1 MQNHLKTETSPYLLQ
16 HASNPVAWYPWG
28 EKALTLAKQQDKPI
42 LLSIG
47 YSACHWCHVMAHES
61 FEDADVAAVMN
72 AHFINIKV
80 DREERP
86 DIDQIYQTAHS
97 MLSQKSG
104 GWPLTV
110 FLTPNQEPYFTGTY
124 FPKTSR
130 YQLPG
135 FAELIP
141 RVAAFYHE
149 RKNDLAV
156 QNTQLAD
163 ALKRTIPA
171 PSNTLS
177 ANESTLKLAF
187 TSLESSFDFEHG
199 GFGSAPKF
207 PNSADITLLLHQASS
222 RSDASSRS
230 NAEIRDEASPL
241 PKQAENM
248 ALQMLSAM
256 ANGGIYDQIGGGFCR
271 YSVDER
277 WNIPHFEKMLYDNG
291 QLLFLYSDGWQISK
305 NRHYQQV
312 IEETVAWLTREMTD
326 KNGAFYSSLD
336 ADSLDANGHLEEGA
350 FYVWQPNEVKALLT
364 PVEFAVASSCFGF
377 DRAAN
382 FENPHSGYAGWH
394 PYLARLPEQDELE
407 SDEIVTLINARAKLF
422 EAREKRIRPGRDDKI
437 LTSWNALAVKGLA
450 RAGRV
455 FNRPDWVK
463 LAQNAVDFI
472 HDNMWI
478 KGQLLATCKDDG
490 QGNYH
495 AHLNAYLD
503 DYAYL
508 IDALIELVQAD
519 YRPQDLEFAEDLAEA
534 LLENFEAEDGG
545 FYFTSHSHET
555 LIHRP
560 KQGYDNATPNGNGI
574 AAVALQKLGHILGE
588 PRYLQAAERT
598 LKAFDSNL
606 ENNPAACATLCHAL
620 EEFLIPPTMVI
631 VRGEAN
637 KMAAWREVMNQTYYP
652 HHLFFY
658 LDESIADLPPTLQRN
673 LTDDVNAWVCKGVV
687 CSSSVNDLRGIVKTL

>member
-1 MQNHLKTETSPYLLQ
+1 MTNQLAGETSPYLLQ
-16 HASNPVAWYPWG
+16 HASNPVEWYPWG
-28 EKALTLAKQQDKPI
+28 EEALKLARDLDKPI

-61 FEDADVAAVMN
+61 FENAEVAAIMN
-72 AHFINIKV
+72 THFINIKV

-110 FLTPNQEPYFTGTY
+110 FLTPQQEPYFTGTY
-124 FPKTSR
+124 FPKSAK

-135 FAELIP
+135 FADLIP

-149 RKNDLAV
+149 RKDDLAV
-156 QNTQLAD
+156 QNSQLAD

-171 PSNTLS
+171 ASHTLS
-177 ANESTLKLAF
+177 ANENTLNLAF
-187 TSLESSFDFEHG
+187 QSLENSFDFEHG

-207 PNSADITLLLHQASS
+207 PNPADITLLLHA
-222 RSDASSRS
+222 AKAG
-230 NAEIRDEASPL
+230 NKAAEA
-241 PKQAENM
+241 M

-291 QLLFLYSDGWQISK
+291 QLLFLYTDAWQISK
-305 NRHYQQV
+305 DGRYQQIV
-312 IEETVAWLTREMTD
+312 EETVAWLQLEMRD
-326 KNGAFYSSLD
+326 KSGAFYSSLD
-336 ADSLDANGHLEEGA
+336 ADSLDAHGHSEEGA
-350 FYVWQPNEVKALLT
+350 FYVWQPDEVKALLT
-364 PVEFAVASSCFGF
+364 PDEFIVASRVFGF
-377 DRAAN
+377 DRAPN
-382 FENPHSGYAGWH
+382 FEGTAWH
-394 PYLARLPEQDELE
+394 AYIALEPTAEDELLLK
-407 SDEIVTLINARAKLF
+407 SVQKKLF
-422 EAREKRIRPGRDDKI
+422 DAREKRTRPGRDDKI
-437 LTSWNALAVKGLA
+437 LTSWNALVIKGLA

-455 FNRPDWVK
+455 FNRPDWVQ

-472 HDNMWI
+472 RNNMWLNE
-478 KGQLLATCKDDG
+478 QLLATCKDDG
-490 QGNYH
+490 NNNYH

-503 DYAYL
+503 DYAFL
-508 IDALIELVQAD
+508 LDALIELLQAD

-534 LLENFEAEDGG
+534 LLENFEAEGGG
-545 FYFTSHSHET
+545 FYFTSHNHET

-598 LKAFDSNL
+598 LKTFDSSL
-606 ENNPAACATLCHAL
+606 GSNPAACATLCHAL
-620 EEFLIPPTMVI
+620 DEFLTPPSMVI
-631 VRGEAN
+631 IRGEAS
-637 KMAAWREVMNQTYYP
+637 KMAAWRDAIQQSYYP
-652 HHLFFY
+652 HHLFLYF
-658 LDESIADLPPTLQRN
+658 DESAKDLPATLQRN
-673 LTDDVNAWVCKGVV
+673 FTKDVNAWVCKGVV
-687 CSSSVNDLRGIVKTL
+687 CSPSMDDLQQLLKTL

>member
-1 MQNHLKTETSPYLLQ
+1 MANALANKLISETSPYLLQ
-16 HASNPVAWYPWG
+16 HAENPVAWYPWG
-28 EKALTLAKQQDKPI
+28 EEALKLAREQDKPI

-61 FEDADVAAVMN
+61 FEDASVAAIMN
-72 AHFINIKV
+72 THFINIKV

-97 MLSQKSG
+97 MLSNKSG

-110 FLTPNQEPYFTGTY
+110 FLTPKQEPYFTGTY
-124 FPKTSR
+124 FPKSAK

-135 FAELIP
+135 FADLIP

-149 RKNDLAV
+149 RKDDLSA
-156 QNTQLAD
+156 QNAQLAD

-171 PSNTLS
+171 PSHTLS
-177 ANESTLKLAF
+177 TSESTLKLAF

-207 PNSADITLLLHQASS
+207 PNPADITLLLHQAKTGNK
-222 RSDASSRS
+222 A
-230 NAEIRDEASPL
+230 AEA
-241 PKQAENM
+241 M

-291 QLLFLYSDGWQISK
+291 QLLFLYCDGWQISK
-305 NRHYQQV
+305 NPRYQQIV
-312 IEETVAWLTREMTD
+312 EETVTWLVREKTD
-326 KNGAFYSSLD
+326 KQGAFYSSLD
-336 ADSLDANGHLEEGA
+336 ADSLDAHGHSEEGA
-350 FYVWQPNEVKALLT
+350 FYVWQPDAVKALLT
-364 PVEFAVASSCFGF
+364 PEEFAVASSCFGF

-382 FENPHSGYAGWH
+382 FEGVAWN
-394 PYLARLPEQDELE
+394 PYLARLPEH
-407 SDEIVTLINARAKLF
+407 DEIVSLMSAQTKLF
-422 EAREKRIRPGRDDKI
+422 AAREKRTRPGRDDKI
-437 LTSWNALAVKGLA
+437 LTSWNALAIKGLA

-463 LAQNAVDFI
+463 LAQSAVDFI
-472 HDNMWI
+472 RNNMWVNE
-478 KGQLLATCKDDG
+478 QLLATCKDDG
-490 QGNYH
+490 SGNYH

-503 DYAYL
+503 DYAFL
-508 IDALIELVQAD
+508 LDALIELLQAD
-519 YRPQDLEFAEDLAEA
+519 CRSQDLEFARDLAEA
-534 LLENFEAEDGG
+534 LLENFESADGG
-545 FYFTSHSHET
+545 FYFTSHSHEN

-574 AAVALQKLGHILGE
+574 AAVALQRLGHILGE

-598 LKAFDSNL
+598 LKAFDSSIA
-606 ENNPAACATLCHAL
+606 NNPAACATLCHAL
-620 EEFLIPPTMVI
+620 EEFLTPPSVVI
-631 VRGEAN
+631 IRGETK
-637 KMAAWREVMNQTYYP
+637 KMAAWADAIHQHYYP

-658 LDESIADLPPTLQRN
+658 LDESAKDLPATLQRN
-673 LTDDVNAWVCKGVV
+673 FTKNVNAWVCKGVV
-687 CSSSVNDLRGIVKTL
+687 CGQSISNLQQLLKEL

>member
-1 MQNHLKTETSPYLLQ
+1 MANALANKLISETSPYLLQ
-16 HASNPVAWYPWG
+16 HAENPVAWYPWG
-28 EKALTLAKQQDKPI
+28 EEALKLAREQDKPI

-61 FEDADVAAVMN
+61 FEDASVAAIMN
-72 AHFINIKV
+72 THFINIKV

-97 MLSQKSG
+97 MLSNKSG

-110 FLTPNQEPYFTGTY
+110 FLTPKQEPYFTGTY
-124 FPKTSR
+124 FPKSAK

-135 FAELIP
+135 FADLIP

-149 RKNDLAV
+149 RKDDLSA
-156 QNTQLAD
+156 QNAQLAD

-171 PSNTLS
+171 PSHTLS
-177 ANESTLKLAF
+177 TSESTLKLAF

-207 PNSADITLLLHQASS
+207 PNPADITLLLHQAKTGNK
-222 RSDASSRS
+222 A
-230 NAEIRDEASPL
+230 AEA
-241 PKQAENM
+241 M

-291 QLLFLYSDGWQISK
+291 QLLFLYCDGWQISK
-305 NRHYQQV
+305 NPRYQQIV
-312 IEETVAWLTREMTD
+312 EETVTWLVREKTD
-326 KNGAFYSSLD
+326 KQGAFYSSLD
-336 ADSLDANGHLEEGA
+336 ADSLDAHGHSEEGA
-350 FYVWQPNEVKALLT
+350 FYVWQPDAVKALLT
-364 PVEFAVASSCFGF
+364 PEEFAVASSCFGF

-382 FENPHSGYAGWH
+382 FEGVAWN
-394 PYLARLPEQDELE
+394 PYLARLPEH
-407 SDEIVTLINARAKLF
+407 DEIVSLMSAQTKLF
-422 EAREKRIRPGRDDKI
+422 AAREKRTRPGRDDKI
-437 LTSWNALAVKGLA
+437 LTSWNALAIKGLA

-455 FNRPDWVK
+455 FNRPDWIK

-472 HDNMWI
+472 RNNMWVNE
-478 KGQLLATCKDDG
+478 QLLATCKDDG
-490 QGNYH
+490 SGNYH

-503 DYAYL
+503 DYAFL
-508 IDALIELVQAD
+508 LDALIELLQAD
-519 YRPQDLEFAEDLAEA
+519 YRSQDLEFARDLAEA
-534 LLENFEAEDGG
+534 LLENFESADGG
-545 FYFTSHSHET
+545 FYFTSHSHEN

-574 AAVALQKLGHILGE
+574 AAVALQRLGHILGE

-598 LKAFDSNL
+598 LKAFDSSIA
-606 ENNPAACATLCHAL
+606 NNPAACATLCHAL
-620 EEFLIPPTMVI
+620 EEFLTPPSVVI
-631 VRGEAN
+631 IRGETK
-637 KMAAWREVMNQTYYP
+637 KMAAWADAIHQHYYP

-658 LDESIADLPPTLQRN
+658 LDESAKDLPATLQRN
-673 LTDDVNAWVCKGVV
+673 FTKNVNAWVCKGVV
-687 CSSSVNDLRGIVKTL
+687 CGQSISNLQQLLKEL

>member
-1 MQNHLKTETSPYLLQ
+1 MSNRLQSETSPYLLQ
-16 HASNPVAWYPWG
+16 HADNPVEWYPWG
-28 EKALTLAKQQDKPI
+28 EQALTLAREQDKPI

-61 FEDADVAAVMN
+61 FEDVDVAAIMN

-124 FPKTSR
+124 FPKTPR

-135 FAELIP
+135 FADLIP

-149 RKNDLAV
+149 RKDDLAV
-156 QNTQLAD
+156 QNGQLAD
-163 ALKRTIPA
+163 ALKRTIPVPA
-171 PSNTLS
+171 STLS
-177 ANESTLKLAF
+177 ASESTLRLAF
-187 TSLESSFDFEHG
+187 TSLESSFDFENG
-199 GFGSAPKF
+199 GFGTAPKF
-207 PNSADITLLLHQASS
+207 PNPADITLLLHQAKVGNK
-222 RSDASSRS
+222 A
-230 NAEIRDEASPL
+230 AEA
-241 PKQAENM
+241 M

-291 QLLFLYSDGWQISK
+291 QLLFLYCDGWQITRDGRYK
-305 NRHYQQV
+305 QIV
-312 IEETVAWLTREMTD
+312 EETVAWLIREMRD

-336 ADSLDANGHLEEGA
+336 ADSLDAHGHSEEGA
-350 FYVWQPNEVKALLT
+350 FYVWQPEEIKVLLT
-364 PVEFAVASSCFGF
+364 PEEFAVASSCFGF

-382 FENPHSGYAGWH
+382 FEGVAWY
-394 PYLARLPEQDELE
+394 PYLARLPEH
-407 SDEIVTLINARAKLF
+407 DEIIMLMNAQKKLF
-422 EAREKRIRPGRDDKI
+422 EAREKRIRSGRDDKI
-437 LTSWNALAVKGLA
+437 LTSWNALAIKGLA

-455 FNRPDWVK
+455 FNRPDWVI

-472 HDNMWI
+472 HENMWLNDA
-478 KGQLLATCKDDG
+478 LLATCKNDG
-490 QGNYH
+490 SGNANINYR

-508 IDALIELVQAD
+508 LDALIELLQID
-519 YRPQDLEFAEDLAEA
+519 YRAQDLGFTEDLAEA

-545 FYFTSHSHET
+545 FYFTSHTHES

-588 PRYLQAAERT
+588 PRYLQSTERT
-598 LKAFDSNL
+598 LKAFDSSMT
-606 ENNPAACATLCHAL
+606 NNPAACASLCHAL
-620 EEFLIPPTMVI
+620 SEFLTPPTMVI
-631 VRGEAN
+631 IVGEA
-637 KMAAWREVMNQTYYP
+637 KQMAIWRDAIQQHYYP

-658 LDESIADLPPTLQRN
+658 LDENVKDLPSSLQRN
-673 LTDDVNAWVCKGVV
+673 VGLQKDSGANVNAWVCQGVV
-687 CSSSVNDLRGIVKTL
+687 CSPCVNNLQQLMQRL

>member
-1 MQNHLKTETSPYLLQ
+1 MLNRLSQETSPYLLQ
-16 HASNPVAWYPWG
+16 HADNPVEWYPWG
-28 EKALTLAKQQDKPI
+28 DEALKLARDLDKPI

-61 FEDADVAAVMN
+61 FEDADVAAIMN

-97 MLSQKSG
+97 MLSNKSG

-110 FLTPNQEPYFTGTY
+110 FLTPQQEPYFTGTY
-124 FPKTSR
+124 FPKTPR

-135 FAELIP
+135 FADLIP

-149 RKNDLAV
+149 RKDDLAL
-156 QNTQLAD
+156 QNSQLAD

-177 ANESTLKLAF
+177 AGENTLKLAF

-207 PNSADITLLLHQASS
+207 PNPADITLLLHQAK
-222 RSDASSRS
+222 AG
-230 NAEIRDEASPL
+230 NKAAES
-241 PKQAENM
+241 M

-291 QLLFLYSDGWQISK
+291 QLLFLYTDAWQLSK
-305 NRHYQQV
+305 DARYQQI
-312 IEETVAWLTREMTD
+312 IEETVAWLQREMRD

-336 ADSLDANGHLEEGA
+336 ADSMDENGHSEEGA
-350 FYVWQPNEVKALLT
+350 FYVWQPDEVKALLT
-364 PVEFAVASSCFGF
+364 PDEFIVASRVFGF
-377 DRAAN
+377 DRAPN
-382 FENPHSGYAGWH
+382 FEDAAWH
-394 PYLARLPEQDELE
+394 AYIAIEPTAEDIALLK
-407 SDEIVTLINARAKLF
+407 NAQIKLF
-422 EAREKRIRPGRDDKI
+422 EAREKRARPGRDDKI
-437 LTSWNALAVKGLA
+437 LTSWNALAIKGLA

-455 FNRPDWVK
+455 FNRPDWVE
-463 LAQNAVDFI
+463 LARNAVDFI
-472 HDNMWI
+472 RNNMWI
-478 KGQLLATCKDDG
+478 NDQLLATCKLVIGKNDG
-490 QGNYH
+490 SGNYR

-503 DYAYL
+503 DYAFL
-508 IDALIELVQAD
+508 LNALIELLQAD
-519 YRPQDLEFAEDLAEA
+519 YRAVDLGFAEDLAEA
-534 LLENFEAEDGG
+534 LLENFEAEEGG
-545 FYFTSHSHET
+545 FYFTSHSHEA

-598 LKAFDSNL
+598 LKAFDSVIN
-606 ENNPAACATLCHAL
+606 NNPAASATLCHAL
-620 EEFLIPPTMVI
+620 EEFLAPPSMLI
-631 VRGEAN
+631 VRGEAS
-637 KMAAWREVMNQTYYP
+637 KMATWRDTINQNYYP

-658 LDESIADLPPTLQRN
+658 LDATAKDLPSTLQRN
-673 LTDDVNAWVCKGVV
+673 FEKDVNGWLCKGVV
-687 CSSSVNDLRGIVKTL
+687 CSPSIKNLQDVLNKMV

>member
-1 MQNHLKTETSPYLLQ
+1 MSNKLQSETSPYLLQ
-16 HASNPVAWYPWG
+16 HASNPVEWYPWG
-28 EKALTLAKQQDKPI
+28 EEALTLAREQDKPI

-61 FEDADVAAVMN
+61 FEDGAVADVMN
-72 AHFINIKV
+72 THFINIKV

-124 FPKTSR
+124 FPKTAR

-135 FAELIP
+135 FADLIP

-149 RKNDLAV
+149 RKDDLSV
-156 QNTQLAD
+156 QNAQLAD
-163 ALKRTIPA
+163 ALKRTIAA
-171 PSNTLS
+171 PSSTLS
-177 ANESTLKLAF
+177 ASGSTIHLAF
-187 TSLESSFDFEHG
+187 TSLESSFDYENG

-207 PNSADITLLLHQASS
+207 PNPADITLLLHQAK
-222 RSDASSRS
+222 AG
-230 NAEIRDEASPL
+230 N
-241 PKQAENM
+241 KQAEAM

-256 ANGGIYDQIGGGFCR
+256 ANGGIYDQLGGGFCR

-291 QLLFLYSDGWQISK
+291 QLLFLYCDGWQISK
-305 NRHYQQV
+305 DVRYKQIV
-312 IEETVAWLTREMTD
+312 EETVAWLVCEMTD

-336 ADSLDANGHLEEGA
+336 ADSLDAHGHSEEGA
-350 FYVWQPNEVKALLT
+350 FYVWQPDEVKSLLT
-364 PVEFAVASSCFGF
+364 PEEFAVASSCFGF

-382 FENPHSGYAGWH
+382 FEDPHSNTRAWN
-394 PYLARLPEQDELE
+394 PYMARLPEQDEV
-407 SDEIVTLINARAKLF
+407 VTLMNAQTKLF
-422 EAREKRIRPGRDDKI
+422 DAREKRTRPDRDDKI
-437 LTSWNALAVKGLA
+437 LTSWNALAIKGLA

-463 LAQNAVDFI
+463 LSQDAVDFI
-472 HDNMWI
+472 RNKLWVNDA
-478 KGQLLATCKDDG
+478 LLATCKDDG
-490 QGNYH
+490 GGNYH
-495 AHLNAYLD
+495 AHLNAYCD
-503 DYAYL
+503 DYAFL
-508 IDALIELVQAD
+508 LDALVELMQANF
-519 YRPQDLEFAEDLAEA
+519 RAIDLAFAEDLAEI
-534 LLENFEAEDGG
+534 LLKNFESEDGG
-545 FYFTSHSHET
+545 FYFTSHTHES

-598 LKAFDSNL
+598 LKAFDSSMA
-606 ENNPAACATLCHAL
+606 NNPAACASLCHAL
-620 EEFLIPPTMVI
+620 TEFLTPPTMMI
-631 VRGEAN
+631 VRGEAS
-637 KMAAWREVMNQTYYP
+637 KMAVWRDTINQTYYP
-652 HHLFFY
+652 HHLFFF
-658 LDESIADLPPTLQRN
+658 LDENWDKNIYDLPPTLQRN
-673 LTDDVNAWVCKGVV
+673 STEDVNAWVCKGVV
-687 CSSSVNDLRGIVKTL
+687 CSPSVNDLREIVKYL

>member
-16 HASNPVAWYPWG
+16 HAENPVQWYPWG
-28 EKALTLAKQQDKPI
+28 EEALKLAREQDKPI

-61 FEDADVAAVMN
+61 FEDADVAAIMN

-135 FAELIP
+135 FADLIP

-149 RKNDLAV
+149 RKDDLAV
-156 QNTQLAD
+156 QNGQLVD
-163 ALKRTIPA
+163 ALKRTIPM
-171 PSNTLS
+171 PS
-177 ANESTLKLAF
+177 STLGASDLTLNLAF
-187 TSLESSFDFEHG
+187 TSLEGSFDFEHG

-207 PNSADITLLLHQASS
+207 PNPADITLLLHQAK
-222 RSDASSRS
+222 AG
-230 NAEIRDEASPL
+230 N
-241 PKQAENM
+241 KQAEAM

-256 ANGGIYDQIGGGFCR
+256 ANGGIYDQLGGGFCR

-291 QLLFLYSDGWQISK
+291 QLLFLYCDGWQMSK
-305 NRHYQQV
+305 DGRYQQI

-336 ADSLDANGHLEEGA
+336 ADSLDALGHSEEGA
-350 FYVWQPNEVKALLT
+350 FYVWQPDEVKALLT
-364 PVEFAVASSCFGF
+364 PEEFAVACSCFGF

-382 FENPHSGYAGWH
+382 FENPHSGFAGWH
-394 PYLARLPEQDELE
+394 PYLARLPEQDEIIL
-407 SDEIVTLINARAKLF
+407 LMNAQTKLF
-422 EAREKRIRPGRDDKI
+422 EAREKRTRPGRDDKI
-437 LTSWNALAVKGLA
+437 LTSWNALAIKGLA
-450 RAGRV
+450 RTGRV

-472 HDNMWI
+472 RNNIWVKD
-478 KGQLLATCKDDG
+478 QLLATCKDDG

-503 DYAYL
+503 DYAFL
-508 IDALIELVQAD
+508 LDALIELLQAD
-519 YRPQDLEFAEDLAEA
+519 YRAIDLAFAEDLAES
-534 LLENFEAEDGG
+534 LLENFESENGG

-560 KQGYDNATPNGNGI
+560 KQAYDNATPNGNGI

-598 LKAFDSNL
+598 LKAFDSSL
-606 ENNPAACATLCHAL
+606 GNNPAACATLCHAL
-620 EEFLIPPTMVI
+620 EEFLTPPTMVI
-631 VRGEAN
+631 IRGEVSQ
-637 KMAAWREVMNQTYYP
+637 MSAWRDVLNQTYYP
-652 HHLFFY
+652 HHLFFF
-658 LDESIADLPPTLQRN
+658 LDENVTDLPPTLQRN
-673 LTDDVNAWVCKGVV
+673 FTQDVNAWVCKGVV
-687 CSSSVNDLRGIVKTL
+687 CSTSMNDLRETVKTL

>member
-1 MQNHLKTETSPYLLQ
+1 MANALSQETSPYLLQ
-16 HASNPVAWYPWG
+16 HAENPVEWYPWG
-28 EKALTLAKQQDKPI
+28 ERALTLARELDKPI
-42 LLSIG
+42 LLSVG

-61 FEDADVAAVMN
+61 FEDAEVAIVMN
-72 AHFINIKV
+72 THFINIKV

-110 FLTPNQEPYFTGTY
+110 FLTPRQEPYFTGTY
-124 FPKTSR
+124 FPKSSK

-135 FAELIP
+135 FADLIP

-149 RKNDLAV
+149 RKDDLSA
-156 QNTQLAD
+156 QNAQLAD

-187 TSLESSFDFEHG
+187 NSLESSFDFDHG

-207 PNSADITLLLHQASS
+207 PNPADISLLLHA
-222 RSDASSRS
+222 AKTG
-230 NAEIRDEASPL
+230 N
-241 PKQAENM
+241 KQAESM

-291 QLLFLYSDGWQISK
+291 QLLFLYADAWQISK
-305 NRHYQQV
+305 DGRYQQV
-312 IEETVAWLTREMTD
+312 IEETITWLVREMRD

-336 ADSLDANGHLEEGA
+336 ADSMDVHGHSEEGA
-350 FYVWQPNEVKALLT
+350 FYVWQPDEVKALLT
-364 PVEFAVASSCFGF
+364 SDEFIVASRVFGF
-377 DRAAN
+377 DRAPN
-382 FENPHSGYAGWH
+382 FEGEAWH
-394 PYLARLPEQDELE
+394 AYIAIAPSAEDELLLK
-407 SDEIVTLINARAKLF
+407 SAQKKLF
-422 EAREKRIRPGRDDKI
+422 AAREKRTRPGRDDKI
-437 LTSWNALAVKGLA
+437 LTSWNALVIKGLA

-455 FNRPDWVK
+455 SNRPDWVK

-472 HDNMWI
+472 REKMWVNE
-478 KGQLLATCKDDG
+478 QLLATCKDDG
-490 QGNYH
+490 SGNYR

-503 DYAYL
+503 DYAFL
-508 IDALIELVQAD
+508 LDALIELLQAD
-519 YRPQDLEFAEDLAEA
+519 YRAVDLSFAEDLAEA
-534 LLENFEAEDGG
+534 LLENFESEDGG
-545 FYFTSHSHET
+545 FYFTSHTHEN

-598 LKAFDSNL
+598 LKVFDSSMG
-606 ENNPAACATLCHAL
+606 NNPATCATLCHAL
-620 EEFLIPPTMVI
+620 AEFLTPPTIVI
-631 VRGEAN
+631 IRGEAN
-637 KMAAWREVMNQTYYP
+637 KMAAWRDTINQTYYP

-658 LDESIADLPPTLQRN
+658 LDENVTDLPPTLQRSF
-673 LTDDVNAWVCKGVV
+673 TKDVNAWVCKGVV
-687 CSSSVNDLRGIVKTL
+687 CLPSVNNLRQILKYL